1 MAGLTINGLTG
12 RKNVIKMLHKMN
24 STASYSDIILQNK
37 ILSNMEVS
45 RKAVV
50 KNLKIQKMV

>member
-1 MAGLTINGLTG
+1 
-12 RKNVIKMLHKMN
+12 MLHKMN